1 LTSPDPQ
8 VARALDLLKAWDGHV
23 GTNSAA
29 AAIAEV
35 WVNKHLGPAAVQAA
49 TPAAA
54 RAIVGAGSPDA
65 VISAIEAQNAGPI
78 GGLPLS
84 VVLLPSLKAAL
95 DELSGR
101 LGPDMAN
108 WTWGGIHHATFV
120 PAAAAI
126 ADPATRAQMTLG
138 PLELPGSATT
148 PRAAT
153 YRMEDFA
160 AISGASVR
168 MVLDVG
174 DWDASR
180 IINTPGQSGDPLS
193 AQYRDLFPLWAGGQ
207 YVPLLYSRAA
217 VDQAARTVI
226 RLDPGS

>member
-1 LTSPDPQ
+1 M
-8 VARALDLLKAWDGHV
+8 
-23 GTNSAA
+23 
-29 AAIAEV
+29 
-35 WVNKHLGPAAVQAA
+35 NKHLGPEAVAAF

-54 RAIVGAGSPDA
+54 RALVGAGSPDA
-65 VISAIEAQNAGPI
+65 VISYLEAPDDVI
-78 GGLPLS
+78 GAERGAARDT
-84 VVLLPSLKAAL
+84 VLLSSLKVAL
-95 DELSGR
+95 GELDQR
-101 LGPDMAN
+101 LGPDMAS
-108 WTWGGIHHATFV
+108 WTWGGLHHATFM

-138 PLELPGSATT
+138 PLQLPGSATT

-153 YRMEDFA
+153 YRMEDFG

-174 DWDASR
+174 DWDESR
-180 IINTPGQSGDPLS
+180 VINTPGQSGDPFS

-207 YVPLLYSRAA
+207 YVPLLFSRAA
-217 VDQAARTVI
+217 VDRAALTVI